1 MNKIKIIAEI
11 GPNHNGKL
19 SLAKKL
25 ILSAQKAGADYVK
38 FQTFLTEDVI
48 TEKVKKANY
57 QIRNS
62 GTNETQFQMLEKLQ
76 LSFSDFHKIHN
87 FCKKIKIKFLTTAF
101 DLKSLQ
107 FVKPFNM
114 DYYKIPSGEITNA
127 ILLKKIGSFNKKTI
141 LSTGMSTLIEVG
153 NAVKLLIK
161 SGLSRKKLTILHCN
175 SDYPTN
181 LNDVNMNVLK
191 TLSKYFKVD
200 VGYSDHTMSINVPV
214 VAAALG
220 ATIIEK
226 HFTLDRNMS
235 GPDHKMS
242 LEPNEFEKMVLNIR
256 DAELILGK
264 SKKEPTKSELK
275 NIKFVRRSIVA
286 QKNIK
291 KGEKFT
297 IKNISVKRPG
307 TGINPMKFFE
317 NLNKRSKK
325 NYLKDELI

>member
-1 MNKIKIIAEI
+1 MNRIKIIAEI

-141 LSTGMSTLIEVG
+141 LSTGMSTLIEVS

>member
-226 HFTLDRNMS
+226 HFTLDRNMI

>member
-141 LSTGMSTLIEVG
+141 LSTGMSTLIEVS

-226 HFTLDRNMS
+226 HFTLDRNMI

>member
-141 LSTGMSTLIEVG
+141 LSTGMSTLIEVS

>member
-1 MNKIKIIAEI
+1 M
-11 GPNHNGKL
+11 
-19 SLAKKL
+19 
-25 ILSAQKAGADYVK
+25 SAQKAGADYVK

-141 LSTGMSTLIEVG
+141 LSTGMSTLIEVS